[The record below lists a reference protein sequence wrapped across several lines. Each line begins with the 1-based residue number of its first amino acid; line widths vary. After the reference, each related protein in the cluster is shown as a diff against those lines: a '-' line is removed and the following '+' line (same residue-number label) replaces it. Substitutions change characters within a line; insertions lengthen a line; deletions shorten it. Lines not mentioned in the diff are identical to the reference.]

1 MTNPDPIIAAID
13 PGLSGGIAVWN
24 PSQEPKLF
32 LHKMPE
38 DLAELR
44 DILPCGCLVVLEKVP
59 PFVGRL
65 IPASASFKL
74 GKSAGLVEGFC
85 LGRQH
90 PLHLVSP
97 QTWQAGLGIP
107 KGDRTQS
114 QWKSALKSEASR
126 RFPQAD
132 NLTLATS
139 DALLILDWALRT
151 SSIYIPTR

>member
-1 MTNPDPIIAAID
+1 MISHPLTIAAID
-13 PGLSGGIAVWN
+13 PGLSGGIAVFH
-24 PSQEPKLF
+24 SGAEPRLT

-44 DILPCGCLVVLEKVP
+44 DILPCGCPVVLEKVP

-74 GKSAGLVEGFC
+74 GKSAGMVEGFC

-126 RFPQAD
+126 RYPQAD

-139 DALLILDWALRT
+139 DALLILDWALTNRT
-151 SSIYIPTR
+151 FNIPTK